1 MTMKIGLIG
10 YGKMNRLI
18 EKACKHPI
26 VSITKDHVHDLSA
39 DLYFDFSHKSAVER
53 NALILA
59 KHGKSVIIGTT
70 GWQSDKVASAF
81 EQNGA
86 ALYCPNFSKEVAR
99 FFLSVEALC
108 KILGPPIKATEW
120 HHKTKKDSP
129 SGTALK
135 LTEITGVPFK
145 SVRTDD
151 TIFKHQLE
159 WDEITLAHE
168 ARDRKAYVLGALEAA
183 EWLYGKKGWHDDY
196 FRHVHASGHTI

>member
-1 MTMKIGLIG
+1 MKVGLIG

-26 VSITKDHVHDLSA
+26 VCITKDHVHDLSA

-59 KHGKSVIIGTT
+59 QHGKSVIIGTT
-70 GWQSDKVASAF
+70 GGESDKIPEAF
-81 EQNGA
+81 KQNGA
-86 ALYCPNFSKEVAR
+86 ALFSPNFSKDVAR
-99 FFLSVEALC
+99 FFLSLEALC
-108 KILGPPIKATEW
+108 KILGPPLKATEW

-135 LTEITGVPFK
+135 ITQMYGVEFN
-145 SVRTDD
+145 SIRTDE

-159 WDEITLAHE
+159 WNEIILAHE
-168 ARDRKAYVLGALEAA
+168 AHDRKAYVAGALEAA

-196 FRHVHASGHTI
+196 FRHVYASNHTL